1 MLDAEETY
9 LEFYAA
15 LWISHHVIVH
25 AVSKNSDQFWAG
37 QNIFNISDE
46 IQGTTI
52 QLQYKRNGLT
62 NSRASWRHV
71 KNMDIKER
79 EKQK

>member
-25 AVSKNSDQFWAG
+25 AVSKNS
-37 QNIFNISDE
+37 N
-46 IQGTTI
+46 
-52 QLQYKRNGLT
+52 
-62 NSRASWRHV
+62 
-71 KNMDIKER
+71 
-79 EKQK
+79 